1 MAQPKYLKTI
11 LHPSMRWLS
20 SGIAGHVNVPFP
32 SDGIGLLMITAE
44 GIIP

>member
-1 MAQPKYLKTI
+1 VTYPTFHETNLQSTI
-11 LHPSMRWLS
+11 TWRS
-20 SGIAGHVNVPFP
+20 SGIAGHVNVPFA